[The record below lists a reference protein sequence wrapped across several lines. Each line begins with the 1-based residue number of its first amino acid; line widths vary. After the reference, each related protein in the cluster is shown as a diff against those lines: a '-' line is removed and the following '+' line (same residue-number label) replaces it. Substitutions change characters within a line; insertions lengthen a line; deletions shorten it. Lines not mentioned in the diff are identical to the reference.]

1 LGAPELAA
9 EIAYLTFAK
18 DGLLRHIVFAGPREA
33 KQAREVRRE
42 TPA

>member
-1 LGAPELAA
+1 VRREHIA
-9 EIAYLTFAK
+9 EITYLTWAK
-18 DGLLRHIVFAGPREA
+18 DGLLRHIVFAGPREG